1 MPRVPRK
8 ELKTPFLHIM
18 IQGVNKEYIFNNKKY
33 IEKYLDIISENIKNY
48 KITIIAY
55 CIMNNHAHFLIN
67 VEDIQELAKF
77 MHITNLKY
85 SNMYNKEEQRCGVLF
100 RNRYKSE
107 PIYNIKYLIN
117 CIKYIHNNPVKAK
130 MVENCEDYE
139 YSSYKDY
146 INNSGVTKNKVLQD
160 IFGVSCDYAS
170 LFENTIDKR
179 FLDIEYSKDD
189 IEDYIIGGINE
200 FINEYKIDIYEIFSN
215 KATFCELIYYLK
227 ETCGFEYVD
236 IQRFFEISK
245 WKLNQLKRK

>member
-8 ELKTPFLHIM
+8 ELNTPFLHIM

-33 IEKYLDIISENIKNY
+33 IEKYLDIIKENIKNY

-55 CIMNNHAHFLIN
+55 CIMNNHAHFLVN
-67 VEDIQELAKF
+67 VEEIQELAKF
-77 MHITNLKY
+77 MQITNLKY
-85 SNMYNKEEQRCGVLF
+85 ANMYNKEENRCGVLF
-100 RNRYKSE
+100 RNRYRAE
-107 PIYNIKYLIN
+107 PIYNIQYLIN

-130 MVENCEDYE
+130 MVEKCEDYE

-146 INNSGVTKNKVLQD
+146 INNCGITKNKVLQD
-160 IFGVSCDYAS
+160 IFGENCDFAS
-170 LFENTIDKR
+170 LFKSTIDKR
-179 FLDIEYSKDD
+179 FLDIEYSKED
-189 IEDYIIGGINE
+189 IEDYIIGGISE
-200 FINEYKIDIYEIFSN
+200 FINEYKIDIYTIFSN

-227 ETCGFEYVD
+227 EKCRFEFID